1 VHFLNYLKEG
11 EETFCSLNVYFPE
24 ACGDGANTYR
34 GGVWGILKSRANR
47 YREGGGGGGRD
58 STIFLVSLA
67 FLVGP
72 VRLKWW
78 GVLYL
83 NFHFLQFAVN
93 SLGGWM
99 CAVGILSSTFYCV
112 L

>member
-1 VHFLNYLKEG
+1 MYVIEQ
-11 EETFCSLNVYFPE
+11 V
-24 ACGDGANTYR
+24 
-34 GGVWGILKSRANR
+34 
-47 YREGGGGGGRD
+47 GGRGAGQYD
-58 STIFLVSLA
+58 FSSFPGFV
-67 FLVGP
+67 LVGP

-99 CAVGILSSTFYCV
+99 CVVGILSYIFYSV